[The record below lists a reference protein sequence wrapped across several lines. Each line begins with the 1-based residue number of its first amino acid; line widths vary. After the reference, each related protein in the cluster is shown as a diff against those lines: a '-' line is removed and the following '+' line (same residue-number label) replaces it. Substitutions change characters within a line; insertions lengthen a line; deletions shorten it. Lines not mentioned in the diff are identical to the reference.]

1 MSSFKRFNMEN
12 RNRPIHAVGLMC
24 TIMTCLVTKLLK
36 EQRNEV

>member
-12 RNRPIHAVGLMC
+12 RNIHAVGLMC